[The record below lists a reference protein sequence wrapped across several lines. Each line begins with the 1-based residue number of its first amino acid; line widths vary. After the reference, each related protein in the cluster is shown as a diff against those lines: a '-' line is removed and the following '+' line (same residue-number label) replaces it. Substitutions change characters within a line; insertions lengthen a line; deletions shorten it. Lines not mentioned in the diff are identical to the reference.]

1 MASNYKFQ
9 KTLDNLLKTLE
20 DEETDIDKIT
30 NVTHNV
36 LMTISLKTAV
46 NIVEEK
52 EKNSEN
58 LNSDEKVKMI
68 GDFTEITYSEQLDF
82 IKKSFLNFDLNKK

>member
-1 MASNYKFQ
+1 MASNYEFQ
-9 KTLDNLLKTLE
+9 KTIDNLLNTLD

-36 LMTISLKTAV
+36 LMAISLKTAV

-52 EKNSEN
+52 EKNGEN
-58 LNSDEKVKMI
+58 LNSDEKAKMI
-68 GDFTEITYSEQLDF
+68 GDFTEIAYSKQLDF
-82 IKKSFLNFDLNKK
+82 IKKSFLNLDSNKK

>member
-1 MASNYKFQ
+1 MASNYEFQ
-9 KTLDNLLKTLE
+9 KTIDNLLNTLD

-36 LMTISLKTAV
+36 LMAISLKTAV
-46 NIVEEK
+46 NIVEET
-52 EKNSEN
+52 EKNGEN
-58 LNSDEKVKMI
+58 LNSDEKAKMI

-82 IKKSFLNFDLNKK
+82 IKKSFLNLDLNKK

>member
-1 MASNYKFQ
+1 MASNYEFQ
-9 KTLDNLLKTLE
+9 KTIDSLLNTLD

-36 LMTISLKTAV
+36 LMAISLKTAV

-52 EKNSEN
+52 EKNGEN
-58 LNSDEKVKMI
+58 LNSDEKAKMI
-68 GDFTEITYSEQLDF
+68 GDFTEITYSEELDF
-82 IKKSFLNFDLNKK
+82 IKKSFLNLDLNKK

>member
-1 MASNYKFQ
+1 MASNYEFQ
-9 KTLDNLLKTLE
+9 KTIDNLLNTLD

-36 LMTISLKTAV
+36 LMAISLKTAV

-52 EKNSEN
+52 EKNGEN
-58 LNSDEKVKMI
+58 LNSDEKAKMI
-68 GDFTEITYSEQLDF
+68 GDFTETTYSEQLDF
-82 IKKSFLNFDLNKK
+82 IKKSFLNLDLNKK